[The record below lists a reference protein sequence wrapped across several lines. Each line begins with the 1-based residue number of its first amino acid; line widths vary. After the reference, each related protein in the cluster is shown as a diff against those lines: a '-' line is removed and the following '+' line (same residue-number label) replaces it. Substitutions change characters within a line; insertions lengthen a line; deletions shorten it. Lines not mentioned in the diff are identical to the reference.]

1 MMALR
6 APAPCAGLPHQM
18 PGPKKPRIRFRLVEL
33 SDAAFISRWLAESL
47 QQSPEWEHHFLN
59 LLLEEWH
66 NSEKLARQTSW
77 MALAGTQ
84 RLFFLEIAGL
94 DEIFLTAPK
103 GLLDHRDT
111 ALAAWQRSITHLRA
125 LGTLTSLRVSIDR
138 TRHTECECLLEL
150 GFTEITA
157 NGFHNQRSFLLTF

>member
-1 MMALR
+1 
-6 APAPCAGLPHQM
+6 M

-33 SDAAFISRWLAESL
+33 SDAAYISRWLAESL
-47 QQSPEWEHHFLN
+47 KQSPEWEQQFLT

-66 NSEKLARQTSW
+66 KNEKLSRHTSW
-77 MALAGTQ
+77 MAMAGTQ
-84 RLFFLEIAGL
+84 RLFFLEIAGQ

-103 GLLDHRDT
+103 DILDNRET
-111 ALAAWQRSITHLRA
+111 ALAAWQRSIAHLRT

-138 TRHTECECLLEL
+138 TRQTECECLLEL
-150 GFTEITA
+150 GFTEIAA